1 MGGLLAGKKGL
12 MALANRRAD
21 GGVPI
26 LPDLLSPSGID
37 TKISGTWAG
46 SNTR

>member
-1 MGGLLAGKKGL
+1 